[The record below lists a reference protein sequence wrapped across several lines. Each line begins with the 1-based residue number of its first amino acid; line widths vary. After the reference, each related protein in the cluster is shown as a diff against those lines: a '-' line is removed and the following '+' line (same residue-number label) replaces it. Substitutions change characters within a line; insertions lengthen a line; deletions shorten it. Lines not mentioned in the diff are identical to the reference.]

1 MEHKAKQWFKPLA
14 RIGYASRGLIYLVIG
29 YFAAL
34 AAIGAGQ
41 PMGSR
46 EALGKLLTSGAGA
59 IMAYGLIAALIFY
72 AVWRLIQ
79 SGFDTDDHGFDPKGL
94 AIRGGLAA
102 SGIIYL
108 TLAFYVWS
116 LRSAAGDSGG
126 GGGFAETLAG
136 FVGSRWASTTLAL
149 VLAGVAVA
157 HVAKALRGKYA
168 GHMDASGHA
177 MTIIHPIAKT
187 GLVARGMVFLV
198 VAFLFALRAVRA
210 DGSGKPP
217 DSQQALEFIQSLPAG
232 WALLAAIGFGLVAF
246 ALYSLIEA
254 IYRRIN
260 IEDA

>member
-72 AVWRLIQ
+72 AAWRLIQ
-79 SGFDTDDHGFDPKGL
+79 SGFDTDDHGIDPKGL

-102 SGIIYL
+102 SGVIYL

-116 LRSAAGDSGG
+116 LRSAA
-126 GGGFAETLAG
+126 ETAAAA
-136 FVGSRWASTTLAL
+136 VVSPRRWQASSA
-149 VLAGVAVA
+149 A
-157 HVAKALRGKYA
+157 A
-168 GHMDASGHA
+168 GHRRRWPSCWPASPLPTSPRQSAGS
-177 MTIIHPIAKT
+177 MPIIWTP
-187 GLVARGMVFLV
+187 
-198 VAFLFALRAVRA
+198 AVT
-210 DGSGKPP
+210 P
-217 DSQQALEFIQSLPAG
+217 
-232 WALLAAIGFGLVAF
+232 
-246 ALYSLIEA
+246 
-254 IYRRIN
+254 
-260 IEDA
+260 